1 MTKRLR
7 LAAGEQPCLRAIA
20 SAVSILSMSLAA
32 TPVQAAGGNGGAGGY
47 SAPTPGGLGGFAQG
61 ASGQNGPTVLDGDGT
76 GGGGGARN
84 AAGGQGGI
92 SQYMTVPGNTAG
104 AAGTAPGQSGG
115 NGGDG
120 AFDNLAFAASG
131 GGGGGGG
138 ADGLIVGSAPLAI
151 STAILGGSGGTGGNG
166 GSDASSP
173 PAAYLGAGGGGGEGG
188 YGVVHAGGAEI
199 AVKAGAVVSAGRG
212 GNGGNGGGSKPT
224 ANFQGAGNG
233 GDGGVGMSVTS
244 AATVH
249 IEASAVVFGG
259 GGGAG
264 GSGGD
269 GVYDLYASQGGSGG
283 KGGTG
288 MELASGS
295 TLLNEGTIAGG
306 SGGAGGLGGMNNDGS
321 RANFGTA
328 GASGVGV
335 RGSNLTIVN
344 KGTIL
349 SGGFGAAAVQFTNGR
364 NRFEFWTNSAVG
376 TIEANGTDDTFVL
389 AGDTGTS
396 TLAGG
401 IGNAGLY
408 RGFEHFEK
416 IGASVWTLAGTNTDV
431 TNWKILGGTLAVA
444 SDANL
449 GDAAGT
455 LALNGGTLRT
465 TATMTT
471 ARATTLGADGGTFEV
486 ANGTLTHS
494 GAIDGAGSLAKT
506 GGGTLDLNAVN
517 TYSGGTQ
524 VNAGMLSANVNG
536 ALGTGAVSVDGGA
549 TLRLYGNFDLGGRQV
564 TNRSGYIQLFGAGT
578 LGNAQVTNLGGFTYL
593 LGSSTAA
600 NATIVNDGGTMS
612 FQEGS
617 NGGSSRVTTR
627 SGSLTEFWGWSTGGN
642 ASLVAEAGGRV
653 DFSGT
658 FGPTLDHRISAGAI
672 AGAGRFQLGRNM
684 LTVGGDNASTTV
696 SGTIE
701 DGGAGGGS
709 GGGLIKVGTGTLT
722 LSGANTYTGATTVN
736 AGTLA
741 VNGSVMGAVTVNNGA
756 TLGGVGSVGNTVIA
770 SGGTLAPGNSI
781 GTLTVHGDLTLAAG
795 STYRIEADP
804 ASSASDRVA
813 VSGTATL
820 AGAAVHVGPDGNFA
834 STRRYTILTAGALQG
849 RFASTASNY
858 AFLEPTLT
866 YGANEVTLALTRKDV
881 TAPEPGSPVDPAPGA
896 GTGGT
901 GGTGGATPRP
911 MRFADAAVTGNQ
923 RAVANAL
930 ETLPDSNP
938 VHEAVVT
945 LPAGAPPAV
954 FDSLSGEAHASVATG
969 LMTLAGGARAVP
981 VAHLNDSLS
990 AGMLPGAPIAQLG
1003 GAVPAAA
1010 MPISAAQPLWVEV
1023 LGNWQRFHGSA
1034 DAASASQ
1041 QTGGFYLGGDGA
1053 VGQGWRV
1060 GGAFGYANSTLRVS
1074 ERSSRAITD
1083 SFSATLYGGRAFT
1096 LGGGKLKWLFGTAY
1110 SWHDADTDRQA
1121 NLGGST
1127 VQSLTA
1133 SYHAS
1138 TAQVFTE
1145 AGFAMPLSAATQLE
1159 PYAGVAWSD
1168 TRTRSFAETGGSAA
1182 LHSPGDSNTLTTTTL
1197 GLRTSARGR
1206 VAGTDAA
1213 VYVGAGWRH
1222 AFGDIRPA
1230 TTLAFDG
1237 SQPFTVTGAPIAQNA
1252 ALAELRADFAISPM
1266 ATLALRYTGQFG
1278 GGNQDHTGTVGLRWR
1293 F

>member
-1 MTKRLR
+1 M
-7 LAAGEQPCLRAIA
+7 
-20 SAVSILSMSLAA
+20 MSLSGSPA
-32 TPVQAAGGNGGAGGY
+32 QAAGGNGGAGGY
-47 SAPTPGGLGGFAQG
+47 SFNLPGGLGGV
-61 ASGQNGPTVLDGDGT
+61 ASGQAGQSGLTVPDGDGT

-84 AAGGQGGI
+84 AAGGAGGI
-92 SQYMTVPGNTAG
+92 NASQAMPRGLAG
-104 AAGTAPGQSGG
+104 AAGTAPGQGGGDGG
-115 NGGDG
+115 NGN
-120 AFDNLAFAASG
+120 FDNASYAGGG

-138 ADGLIVGSAPLAI
+138 ADGMVMGAVPTTI
-151 STAILGGSGGTGGNG
+151 STGVFGGSGGKGGNG
-166 GSDASSP
+166 GDDGYLP
-173 PAAYLGAGGGGGEGG
+173 VAYQGGGGGGGEGG
-188 YGVVHAGGAEI
+188 YGLIHAGGTEI
-199 AVKAGAVVSAGRG
+199 VVKAGGGVSGGRG
-212 GNGGNGGGSKPT
+212 GNGGNGGGSKPI
-224 ANFQGAGNG
+224 AGLQGAGNG
-233 GDGGVGMSVTS
+233 GDGGVGMLLTS

-249 IEASAVVFGG
+249 IEANAVV
-259 GGGAG
+259 AG
-264 GSGGD
+264 GNGGTGGNGGD
-269 GVYDLYASQGGSGG
+269 GVYDFYGSVGG
-283 KGGTG
+283 KGGMGGSG

-295 TLLNEGTIAGG
+295 TLLNEGTIR
-306 SGGAGGLGGMNNDGS
+306 GGAGGVGGQGGMNFDGS
-321 RANFGTA
+321 PAANGTT

-344 KGTIL
+344 KGTIVA
-349 SGGFGAAAVQFTNGR
+349 SGPGAAAVQFTGGT
-364 NRFEFWTNSAVG
+364 NRFEFWTNSFVG
-376 TIEANGTDDTFVL
+376 SIEAYGTDDTLAL
-389 AGDTGTS
+389 AGDTGAA
-396 TLAGG
+396 TLTGG

-416 IGASVWTLAGTNTDV
+416 IGASVWTLAGSNTDI
-431 TNWKILGGTLAVA
+431 TSWQILGGTLAIS

-449 GDAAGT
+449 GAAAGT
-455 LALNGGTLRT
+455 LGLNGGTLRT
-465 TATMTT
+465 TAAMTT
-471 ARATTLGADGGTFEV
+471 ARATTLGAGGGTFEV
-486 ANGTLTHS
+486 TNGTLTHN
-494 GAIDGAGSLAKT
+494 GVIDGPGGLTKT
-506 GGGTLDLNAVN
+506 GNATLELNAVN
-517 TYSGGTQ
+517 AYAGGTQ
-524 VNAGMLSANVNG
+524 VSAGTLIANVNG
-536 ALGTGAVSVDGGA
+536 ALGSGAVSVDGGA
-549 TLRLYGNFDLGGRQV
+549 TLRLNGGFDLGGRQV
-564 TNRSGYIQLFGAGT
+564 VNRSGYINLYGAGT
-578 LGNAQVTNLGGFTYL
+578 LGNTQVTNLGGFTYL

-600 NATIVNDGGTMS
+600 NATIVNNGGVMS

-617 NGGSSRVTTR
+617 TGGNSQVTTR
-627 SGSLTEFWGWSTGGN
+627 SGSYTEFWGWSTAGN
-642 ASLVAEAGGRV
+642 ASLVADAGGWV

-658 FGPTLDHRISAGAI
+658 SGPAFDHRITAGAI
-672 AGAGRFQLGRNM
+672 AGAGRFQLGQNV
-684 LTVGGDNASTTV
+684 LTVGSNNTSTTV

-701 DGGAGGGS
+701 DGGAGGGT
-709 GGGLIKVGTGTLT
+709 GGGLIKIGTGTLT
-722 LSGANTYTGATTVN
+722 LSGTNTYTGATQVS

-741 VNGSVMGAVTVNNGA
+741 VSGSVTGAVMVNNGA
-756 TLGGVGSVGNTVIA
+756 TLSGAGSVGSTVIA

-781 GTLTVHGDLTLAAG
+781 GTLTVIGDLTLAAG
-795 STYRIEADP
+795 STYRVEADP

-820 AGAAVHVGPDGNFA
+820 GGAVVHVGPDGNFA
-834 STRRYTILTAGALQG
+834 STRRYSILTAGTMQG
-849 RFASTASNY
+849 RFASVSSNY
-858 AFLEPTLT
+858 AFLDPTLT
-866 YGANEVTLALTRKDV
+866 YGPNEVTLALTRKDV
-881 TAPEPGSPVDPAPGA
+881 TDPVSPVSPVDP
-896 GTGGT
+896 GTGG
-901 GGTGGATPRP
+901 GAGGGAGGGIGGAAPRP

-930 ETLPDSNP
+930 ETLSDSNP

-945 LPAGAPPAV
+945 LPEGAPPAV

-969 LMTLAGGARAVP
+969 LMTLAGGARALP
-981 VAHLNDSLS
+981 LAHLNDSLS

-1003 GAVPAAA
+1003 GPLPAAA
-1010 MPISAAQPLWVEV
+1010 LPISAAQPLWVEV
-1023 LGNWQRFHGSA
+1023 LGNWQNFHGSA
-1034 DAASASQ
+1034 DAARARQ

-1053 VGQGWRV
+1053 VGQDWRI

-1083 SFSATLYGGRAFT
+1083 SFSATLYGGRAFA

-1121 NLGGST
+1121 SLGGST

-1168 TRTRSFAETGGSAA
+1168 TRTRSFAETGGSTA

-1197 GLRTSARGR
+1197 GLRTSARVQFG
-1206 VAGTDAA
+1206 GTDAA
-1213 VYVGAGWRH
+1213 FYVGAGWRH
-1222 AFGDIRPA
+1222 AFGDVRPA

-1266 ATLALRYTGQFG
+1266 ATLGLRYTGQFG